1 MVKAELAND
10 IIIDKMP
17 YAAKKDFFN
26 YIVILIIINGNDK
39 ILSELPTSLLTNA
52 GFSSKYIKKLIE
64 KDGVIERIRRGIY
77 QISPSIIEKL
87 FDFGASLQETG
98 AEDLAVKVFD
108 GCYKLDP
115 TYISVKCFNTFCN
128 LIENNQYD
136 EAIELYKSL
145 CAGKYSFVTD
155 FRYYLFLLD
164 KVTKLPFKLDRLF
177 KGFTANG
184 MPIYNQIEIAE
195 DDARFTPEERQA
207 RNNMRAAVAKND
219 VSTIIEQYHSVLD
232 HDIPQDRVEVRI
244 LHDLIAKEDKYTTE
258 VESHICRGRFEDAMN
273 ILKTKEINQGLTAKE
288 QKSLLRLGRL
298 AIGEEFLKE
307 RHQELENS
315 RIILLGPLDE
325 DYVEEIKKMND
336 FSDMTVEKISFNG
349 QEWVL
354 LRKYFP
360 NATNFEGIKEVIEDA
375 FIDKSRYT
383 KELFYALLE
392 SAETA
397 DKIPFKYY
405 ANLGSI
411 EKKHR
416 KYSQAVTCFMLASA
430 FAPTQKLA
438 IKYRNKAYYI
448 AKEFTPIEEYL
459 PEEAIPIKAQTNKK
473 LIKVQSPDS

>member
-26 YIVILIIINGNDK
+26 YIVILAIINGNDK

-52 GFSSKYIKKLIE
+52 GFSSKYIQKLIE
-64 KDGVIERIRRGIY
+64 KDGDIGRIRRGIY

-128 LIENNQYD
+128 LIANKQYD
-136 EAIELYKSL
+136 EATELYKSL

-164 KVTKLPFKLDRLF
+164 KVTKLPLQLERLL

-207 RNNMRAAVAKND
+207 RNNIRAAVANHD
-219 VSTIIEQYHSVLD
+219 CRIIREQYSNTLSGNT
-232 HDIPQDRVEVRI
+232 PQDKVEAKI
-244 LHDLIAKEDKYTTE
+244 LRYIVNEEGVFTE
-258 VESHICRGRFEDAMN
+258 TIGNNLESALSEN
-273 ILKTKEINQGLTAKE
+273 VK
-288 QKSLLRLGRL
+288 
-298 AIGEEFLKE
+298 EFLEEKY
-307 RHQELENS
+307 QELKES
-315 RIILLGPLDE
+315 KIILLGPLSDS
-325 DYVEEIKKMND
+325 YISKIAEEIHCFPDMLIEEINLNGQKEVLLKNRPPFDNNFDGIKNTLKNLYTYANKND
-336 FSDMTVEKISFNG
+336 TRKLYYRLLEHAKSASKISS
-349 QEWVL
+349 QE
-354 LRKYFP
+354 
-360 NATNFEGIKEVIEDA
+360 
-375 FIDKSRYT
+375 
-383 KELFYALLE
+383 YAM
-392 SAETA
+392 
-397 DKIPFKYY
+397 
-405 ANLGSI
+405 LGCI
-411 EKKHR
+411 EKNFR
-416 KYSQAVTCFMLASA
+416 NTSRAITCYLLASA
-430 FAPTQKLA
+430 FAPETEIATTHLQM
-438 IKYRNKAYYI
+438 AYYI
-448 AKEFTPIEEYL
+448 AKDLKPLEEFL